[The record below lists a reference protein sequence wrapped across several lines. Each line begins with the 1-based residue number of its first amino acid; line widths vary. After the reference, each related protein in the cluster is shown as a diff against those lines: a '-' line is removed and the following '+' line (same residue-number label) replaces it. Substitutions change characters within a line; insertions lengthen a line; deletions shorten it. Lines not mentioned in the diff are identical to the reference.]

1 VRRGRTTTGRG
12 VGLGATL
19 TTVRLGA
26 TLTGV
31 RTGGHPTSSRS
42 WSPSHRCG
50 VGSELAIAVLEAT
63 TPGAATLR
71 QSTPARIHRL
81 MVVPPLCLTL
91 SSQRQPKFY
100 QFVYSSNLDL
110 VLRAEQMAPAVGI
123 RRVGALEWSPAR
135 GLGVLEVREHPDGD
149 GGASSASRPTTI
161 RVGSGRLVR
170 PLRQLIWDWRLRT
183 RWYSEECE
191 RVDAVR

>member
-100 QFVYSSNLDL
+100 QFVTRQTLTSC
-110 VLRAEQMAPAVGI
+110 
-123 RRVGALEWSPAR
+123 
-135 GLGVLEVREHPDGD
+135 
-149 GGASSASRPTTI
+149 
-161 RVGSGRLVR
+161 SGRS
-170 PLRQLIWDWRLRT
+170 
-183 RWYSEECE
+183 RWLPQWGS
-191 RVDAVR
+191 DAWARSSGHPRAASVS